1 MLSFDDD
8 PTIRF
13 AIHRRLDHE
22 RGVKICE
29 IKIAPHRKD
38 KPPFIAVGVLTE
50 LDNSL
55 VLRSVFHLPGEFD
68 IAHLRNEID
77 QIAEQYKAARKEYFG
92 RVFAGQVM
100 MTPERQLLGTGLR
113 GLWAQHG

>member
-8 PTIRF
+8 PSIRF

-29 IKIAPHRKD
+29 IKVVPHRLQ
-38 KPPFIAVGVLTE
+38 KPPFIAVGILTE
-50 LDNSL
+50 LDAHL

-77 QIAEQYKAARKEYFG
+77 QVAEQYKAARQQHFG
-92 RVFAGQVM
+92 RVLSGQLI
-100 MTPERQLLGTGLR
+100 MTGEKQLLGTGLR